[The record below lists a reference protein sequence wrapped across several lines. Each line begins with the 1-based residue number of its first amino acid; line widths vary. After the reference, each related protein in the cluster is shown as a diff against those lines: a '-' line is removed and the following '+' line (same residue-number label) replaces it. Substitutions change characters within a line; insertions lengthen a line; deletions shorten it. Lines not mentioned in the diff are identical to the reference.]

1 VNGCRRL
8 RQIADGWRMDA
19 GRMADGW
26 RTDGGRMADG
36 AWQRL
41 LKGHAEGA
49 QHVVDGRR
57 VAATKGGGV

>member
-1 VNGCRRL
+1 
-8 RQIADGWRMDA
+8 MDA